1 MTKKVFIVLYKVCT
15 LDYFK
20 YKIFLLRHNVYMNSS
35 KQLKLLR
42 DFIDEKLRLQ
52 AKTVEGRNIDGKTWK
67 DKVCE
72 GTEL

>member
-1 MTKKVFIVLYKVCT
+1 
-15 LDYFK
+15 
-20 YKIFLLRHNVYMNSS
+20 MNSS